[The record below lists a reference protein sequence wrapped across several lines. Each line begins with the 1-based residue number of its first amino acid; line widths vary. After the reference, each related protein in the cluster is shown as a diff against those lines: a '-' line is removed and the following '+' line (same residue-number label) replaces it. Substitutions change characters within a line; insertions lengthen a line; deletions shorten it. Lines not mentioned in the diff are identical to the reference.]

1 MTVNSAG
8 LFSGAVTSGA
18 WVVSAL
24 PLLGLFAGSAG
35 KLPLPSSVGSAII
48 VLSPPATVSFGE
60 KLEGLELLEVSP
72 VTETSGAPSFD
83 GVGVGVGV
91 GAVILTAGA
100 EFVLTAAGG
109 GAGAGVGVG
118 AGVGAEAGA
127 EAVALAVGG
136 VYKPLLAEALALLEV
151 PPGDDAV

>member
-1 MTVNSAG
+1 MP
-8 LFSGAVTSGA
+8 
-18 WVVSAL
+18 L
-24 PLLGLFAGSAG
+24 PL
-35 KLPLPSSVGSAII
+35 SVGSEMI
-48 VLSPPATVSFGE
+48 VLSPPAPVSFAE

-109 GAGAGVGVG
+109 GAGAG
-118 AGVGAEAGA
+118 AGVGVGA